1 MDIKTLKDIHF
12 EVWEVLVEERA
23 NFNNQITD
31 GEEYSLSKGWVE
43 ALEFVCEKLNN
54 HTKLQDD

>member
-12 EVWEVLVEERA
+12 EVWEVLIEERA
-23 NFNNQITD
+23 NMNNNTYNS
-31 GEEYSLSKGWVE
+31 GEHGLSKGWVE
-43 ALEFVCEKLNN
+43 ALEFVCEKLNK